1 MNAKKTS
8 IRWLKESRPPS
19 ASVAAE
25 VESAV
30 ADIAQE
36 VGLRGMDAVIEYSR
50 KLDGYGGPFMV
61 PRETAESALHSI
73 APEVRSAIEE
83 SIRNVRRFH
92 SLERETLLDR
102 EWELS
107 PGVSAGFRYVPIDS
121 AAVYIPGG
129 RYPLV
134 SSAVMCVVPA
144 QEAGVRRIAAFSPP
158 GRDGKIDVTVLA
170 ALALLGIREIWAIG
184 GAQAIAAAAL
194 GAGDIQKTDF
204 IAGPG
209 NAYVAEAKRRFFGKV
224 GIDGVAGPSEVLII
238 ADESANYKYAARDLL
253 AQSEHDPM
261 ARACLLATSEKFAR
275 ETMDELNLLLPG
287 LSTRGVAEKSW
298 ASNGA
303 VGITGSLDEAIDYA
317 NALAPEHLQLA
328 LGNPKEA
335 LEKCRAYGA
344 AFLGYSSSEVFG
356 DYIAGTNHTLP
367 TGGRAKFSSGLWTGS
382 FMKVM
387 THLGLSPEGA
397 SRLAAPGE
405 ILART
410 EGLEAHANAIRARG
424 GASPDGG

>member
-1 MNAKKTS
+1 MDTEKS
-8 IRWLKESRPPS
+8 FIHWLKEGEPVSDS
-19 ASVAAE
+19 AAAE
-25 VESAV
+25 VEGTV
-30 ADIAQE
+30 AKIAQD
-36 VGLRGMDAVIEYSR
+36 VKLRGMDAVRECSR
-50 KLDGYGGPFMV
+50 KLDGYDGPFAV
-61 PRETAESALHSI
+61 RYESAKSALESM
-73 APEVRSAIEE
+73 APEIRSALEE

-102 EWELS
+102 EWEIS
-107 PGVSAGFRYVPIDS
+107 PGVKAGFRYVPIDS

-158 GRDGKIDVTVLA
+158 GRNGKIDATVLA
-170 ALALLGIREIWAIG
+170 ALALLGIHEIWAIG

-194 GAGDIQKTDF
+194 GAGEIRRADF

-209 NAYVAEAKRRFFGKV
+209 NAYVAEAKRRFYGTV

-238 ADESANYKYAARDLL
+238 ADESADYKYAARDLL
-253 AQSEHDPM
+253 AQSEHDPL
-261 ARACLLATSEKFAR
+261 ARACLLTVSETFAR
-275 ETMDELNLLLPG
+275 KTMDELSSLLPN
-287 LSTRGVAEKSW
+287 LKTREIAEKSW
-298 ASNGA
+298 MRNGA
-303 VGITGSLDEAIDYA
+303 VGITGSLEEAIDYA
-317 NALAPEHLQLA
+317 NAIAPEHLQLA
-328 LGNPKEA
+328 LKNPREA
-335 LEKCRAYGA
+335 LEKCGSYGA

-367 TGGRAKFSSGLWTGS
+367 TAGRAKFSSGLWTGS

-387 THLGLSPEGA
+387 THLDLSSEGA
-397 SRLAAPGE
+397 SRLATPGE

-410 EGLEAHANAIRARG
+410 EGLEAHANAISARG
-424 GASPDGG
+424 RASAG

>member
-1 MNAKKTS
+1 MNTGKSS
-8 IRWLKESRPPS
+8 IRWLKESKP
-19 ASVAAE
+19 ASDSTGALIERVVAEIARD
-25 VESAV
+25 VRHGGVSAV
-30 ADIAQE
+30 
-36 VGLRGMDAVIEYSR
+36 REYSR
-50 KLDGYGGPFMV
+50 KLDGYEGPLRT
-61 PRETAESALHSI
+61 PYETALFALDSLD
-73 APEVRSAIEE
+73 AKVRAAIEE

-102 EWELS
+102 EWEIS
-107 PGVSAGFRYVPIDS
+107 PGVRAGFRYVPVDS

-158 GRDGKIDVTVLA
+158 GGDGKIDATVLA
-170 ALALLGIREIWAIG
+170 ALALLGVHEIWAIG

-194 GAGDIQKTDF
+194 GADEIGKVDF

-209 NAYVAEAKRRFFGKV
+209 NAYVAEAKRSFFGTV
-224 GIDGVAGPSEVLII
+224 GIDGVAGPSEVLIL
-238 ADESANYKYAARDLL
+238 ADESANFKFAARDLL

-261 ARACLLATSEKFAR
+261 ARACLVTTSEAFAR
-275 ETMDELNLLLPG
+275 DTMNELASLLPR
-287 LSTRGVAEKSW
+287 LSTRETAEMSW

-303 VGITGSLDEAIDYA
+303 VGIAESLDDAIDYA
-317 NALAPEHLQLA
+317 NSIAPEHLQLA
-328 LGNPKEA
+328 LANPREA
-335 LEKCRAYGA
+335 LKNCGAYGA

-367 TGGRAKFSSGLWTGS
+367 TAGRSKFSSGLWAGS
-382 FMKVM
+382 FMRIM
-387 THLGLSPEGA
+387 THLDLSPGGA
-397 SRLAAPGE
+397 ARLSEPGE

-410 EGLEAHANAIRARG
+410 EGLDAHADAIRARG
-424 GASPDGG
+424 GTLL

>member
-1 MNAKKTS
+1 MNTKKTS

-19 ASVAAE
+19 DSVAAE

-30 ADIAQE
+30 ADIAQD
-36 VGLRGMDAVIEYSR
+36 VRLRGMDAVIEYSK
-50 KLDGYGGPFMV
+50 KLDGYGGPFAV

-107 PGVSAGFRYVPIDS
+107 PCVRAGFRYVPIDS

-134 SSAVMCVVPA
+134 SSAIMCVVPA

-158 GRDGKIDVTVLA
+158 GRDGKIDSTVLA
-170 ALALLGIREIWAIG
+170 ALALLGVREIWAIG

-209 NAYVAEAKRRFFGKV
+209 NAYVAEAKRRFFGTV

-261 ARACLLATSEKFAR
+261 ARACLLATSETFAR
-275 ETMDELNLLLPG
+275 ETMDELNLLLPD
-287 LSTRGVAEKSW
+287 LSTRDVAEKSW

-303 VGITGSLDEAIDYA
+303 VGITGSLGEAIDYA

-328 LGNPKEA
+328 LRNPKEA

-397 SRLAAPGE
+397 ARLAAPGE
-405 ILART
+405 TLART

-424 GASPDGG
+424 GSSADGG